1 MTQKTYT
8 MKFEVV
14 VVLTFTFTV
23 FCCHGVTV
31 GHVQKKKVP
40 LRDIAKTKRSQIFC
54 FIQK

>member
-31 GHVQKKKVP
+31 GHVQKKKVA